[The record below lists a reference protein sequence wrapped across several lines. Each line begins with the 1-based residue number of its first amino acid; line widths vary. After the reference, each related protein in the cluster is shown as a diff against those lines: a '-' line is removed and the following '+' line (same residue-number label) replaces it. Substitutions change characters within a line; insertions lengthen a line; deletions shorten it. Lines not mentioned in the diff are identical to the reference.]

1 MSKKRSMTLAVFAL
15 FAQLWS
21 APPLMAGAPTEQ
33 VRQTADKMLSVLQD
47 GRLRAADNQKERRDQ
62 LRQIIAT
69 RFDFSEMA
77 KRSLGSHWQRTS
89 GDEQRQFVELF
100 TELLERSYLDQIE
113 AYDGEKIVY
122 GRESLNQDQA
132 DVETKIL
139 TKKGEEFSLNYK
151 LRSAAGDWKIYDVVI
166 ENVSLVNN
174 FRSQF
179 NRILANA
186 SMAELIKRLQSKA
199 LDVKAVR
206 G

>member
-1 MSKKRSMTLAVFAL
+1 MSDASVSPADPERIYATIETPPEDSSGGIFRSDD
-15 FAQLWS
+15 
-21 APPLMAGAPTEQ
+21 AGKT
-33 VRQTADKMLSVLQD
+33 
-47 GRLRAADNQKERRDQ
+47 
-62 LRQIIAT
+62 
-69 RFDFSEMA
+69 
-77 KRSLGSHWQRTS
+77 WQRTS